1 MSRVEESACD
11 ACLRRAFL
19 VGRLA
24 PRIAGLLDR
33 PGRRTSGLLALSES
47 DLLAAVAGERA
58 EQIALDLEQLRA
70 GRGARAA
77 CASPGPGAL
86 PSRRPSIQVG
96 CATSTTRPRP
106 CSRRGAMRPLELLC
120 SEPAVAIVGTRDPSP
135 YGTEVARSLGRG
147 LGAAG
152 VPVVSGLALGI
163 DATAHRGCL
172 EGGGA
177 AFAVLACGP
186 DVAYPRRHRRLHEHI
201 RENGL
206 VVSELPPGTPPF
218 RWSFPARN
226 RIMAA
231 LSRLT
236 VVVEAADPSG
246 SLITTDFARD
256 LGRSVA
262 AVPGQG
268 DLQGCPR
275 YQWPLEGR
283 RRADHQHR
291 GRARRALRRGSQI
304 PARGVPQR
312 AEPEDPVL
320 RHVLEAAER
329 MDSVASIAK
338 AVGLSTAETRAALAR
353 LEGDGYLV
361 RRSLDGWE
369 RALGPILRGP
379 VSRSRVAA
387 TQGALHR
394 RLGLRRRGG
403 HSGGPQ
409 GVRPLRRPRHDG
421 DHRRHRAEHRGG
433 HRRSIRCPPRRSS
446 SRSARWSRTSAS
458 TRSRSACSAPR
469 RRSTRWTAHSISSAT
484 LPSCSTP

>member
-58 EQIALDLEQLRA
+58 EQIALDLDNFAPDAERERLARARVLALCRHAPEYPGGLRDLDDPPAALFAA
-70 GRGARAA
+70 GRHEA
-77 CASPGPGAL
+77 
-86 PSRRPSIQVG
+86 
-96 CATSTTRPRP
+96 
-106 CSRRGAMRPLELLC
+106 LELLC

-262 AVPGQG
+262 AVPG
-268 DLQGCPR
+268 R
-275 YQWPLEGR
+275 VT
-283 RRADHQHR
+283 
-291 GRARRALRRGSQI
+291 SKV
-304 PARGVPQR
+304 ARGTNGLLKDGAVPITSTEDVLDELFGVGAR
-312 AEPEDPVL
+312 YPPATSHSGREPEDSLL
-320 RHVLEAAER
+320 RHVLESAER

-369 RALGPILRGP
+369 RALGPILADP
-379 VSRSRVAA
+379 
-387 TQGALHR
+387 
-394 RLGLRRRGG
+394 
-403 HSGGPQ
+403 
-409 GVRPLRRPRHDG
+409 
-421 DHRRHRAEHRGG
+421 
-433 HRRSIRCPPRRSS
+433 
-446 SRSARWSRTSAS
+446 
-458 TRSRSACSAPR
+458 
-469 RRSTRWTAHSISSAT
+469 
-484 LPSCSTP
+484 